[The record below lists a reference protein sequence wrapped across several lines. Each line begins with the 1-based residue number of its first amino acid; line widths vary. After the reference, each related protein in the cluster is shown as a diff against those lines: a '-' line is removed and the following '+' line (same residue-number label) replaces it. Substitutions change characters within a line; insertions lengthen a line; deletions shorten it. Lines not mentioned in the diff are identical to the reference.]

1 MWINSRLHKDF
12 HGAIVTLESE
22 QKWNKMQEKD
32 KRLLSAAACA
42 RACHLKNVKLLQWDL
57 TLNTFRTFR
66 VVSGKCSTKIKLL
79 WSGRVK
85 QRNKCCV
92 WNRGWT
98 QKWKQKSQQSQQHK
112 SLLSKKKNPLWQ
124 EAVLQKN
131 KNKNT
136 RLTRFNYFQK
146 LNEKPRA
153 TGNNPQGTQRNTRRN
168 LRGSAE

>member
-1 MWINSRLHKDF
+1 MWISSRLHKDF

-42 RACHLKNVKLLQWDL
+42 RACHLKNVKLLQWDR
-57 TLNTFRTFR
+57 TLNTFLTFR
-66 VVSGKCSTKIKLL
+66 VVSGKYSTKIKLL
-79 WSGRVK
+79 WSGRVQ
-85 QRNKCCV
+85 QRNICCV

-131 KNKNT
+131 KNKNKNT
-136 RLTRFNYFQK
+136 SLTRFNYFQK
-146 LNEKPRA
+146 FNEKTKSHREQS
-153 TGNNPQGTQRNTRRN
+153 TGNTEKHK
-168 LRGSAE
+168 A